1 MSKGHILEAGNSS
14 QGLLKL
20 LKNKPVIKF
29 EAEKIEME
37 RDKILAL
44 LKSHKRRLKKFG
56 VRSISIFGSIARNQA
71 RKHSDID
78 LLVDFE
84 RPIGLF
90 EFARL
95 KMYLEE
101 LLGRKV
107 DLVTPEALRKELRE
121 NILQEAIRVA

>member
-1 MSKGHILEAGNSS
+1 MPFGQCPDGRVAKRTKTRRRMTLF
-14 QGLLKL
+14 
-20 LKNKPVIKF
+20 PVIKS
-29 EAEKIEME
+29 ALEKKME
-37 RDKILAL
+37 RERILAL

-56 VRSISIFGSIARNQA
+56 VRSISLFGSLARNRA
-71 RKHSDID
+71 RKRSDVD

-101 LLGRKV
+101 MLGREV
-107 DLVTPEALRKELRE
+107 DLVTSEALREELRE
-121 NILQEAIRVA
+121 SILQEAIHAV

>member
-1 MSKGHILEAGNSS
+1 
-14 QGLLKL
+14 
-20 LKNKPVIKF
+20 
-29 EAEKIEME
+29 ME
-37 RDKILAL
+37 RERILAL

-56 VRSISIFGSIARNQA
+56 VRSISLFGSLARNRA
-71 RKHSDID
+71 RKRSDVD

-101 LLGRKV
+101 MLGREV
-107 DLVTPEALRKELRE
+107 DLVTSEALREELRE
-121 NILQEAIRVA
+121 SILQEAIHAV

>member
-1 MSKGHILEAGNSS
+1 MFDGVKEVGSEVSKFP
-14 QGLLKL
+14 KY
-20 LKNKPVIKF
+20 KPVIKF

-37 RDKILAL
+37 RDKILTL
-44 LKSHKRRLKKFG
+44 LKSHKRQLKKFG
-56 VRSISIFGSIARNQA
+56 VHSISLFGSVARNQA
-71 RKHSDID
+71 RKYSDID

-121 NILQEAIRVA
+121 NILQEAIRAA

>member
-1 MSKGHILEAGNSS
+1 M
-14 QGLLKL
+14 
-20 LKNKPVIKF
+20 PVIKF
-29 EAEKIEME
+29 EVENTQME
-37 RDKILAL
+37 REKMIFL
-44 LKSHKRRLKKFG
+44 LKSHKRQLKKFG

-71 RKHSDID
+71 RKRSDVD
-78 LLVDFE
+78 LLVDFN

-121 NILQEAIRVA
+121 VILKEAIRAA